1 MHLFSRISIQFHL
14 NPRLCS
20 YIFRLLVEEYGEGE
34 YGGPLV
40 QPRGEPLPRVV
51 QPAGYR
57 PALSAKKL
65 VSQIQIRIR
74 IIFAG
79 FEIETR
85 IYIRQSDLH
94 ISDHGFVRKG
104 I

>member
-57 PALSAKKL
+57 PTLSAKIKNL
-65 VSQIQIRIR
+65 QGPES
-74 IIFAG
+74 G
-79 FEIETR
+79 SEFEIETR
-85 IYIRQSDLH
+85 IYIRKLICDL
-94 ISDHGFVRKG
+94 
-104 I
+104 